1 MEERTIFKVSVQ
13 GLLFNNNS
21 KIVLLKRTNT
31 SYCNNMYT
39 LPGGHLEIGETIID
53 GIKREL
59 YEEIGVMFSNN
70 ELSLIKIINRKVNNE
85 NYIDF
90 IFKGELKERQVINKE
105 KNKCSEIIY
114 RNIKNIPENSIPI
127 LKRIVKNDIFYDV
140 MDE

>member
-59 YEEIGVMFSNN
+59 YWLYF
-70 ELSLIKIINRKVNNE
+70 
-85 NYIDF
+85 
-90 IFKGELKERQVINKE
+90 
-105 KNKCSEIIY
+105 
-114 RNIKNIPENSIPI
+114 
-127 LKRIVKNDIFYDV
+127 
-140 MDE
+140 